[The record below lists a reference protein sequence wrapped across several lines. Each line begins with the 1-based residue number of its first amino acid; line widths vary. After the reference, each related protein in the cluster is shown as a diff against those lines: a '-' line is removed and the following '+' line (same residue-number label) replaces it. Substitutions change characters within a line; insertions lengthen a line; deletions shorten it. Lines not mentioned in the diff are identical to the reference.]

1 MTEREQYNCLG
12 KTVKVTCVDNMI
24 IEGLAELFTK
34 AIDNE
39 PEIAS
44 IDIKQENNDTSYV
57 VLYANEIKKI
67 EYID

>member
-1 MTEREQYNCLG
+1 
-12 KTVKVTCVDNMI
+12 MI